1 MSKALHK
8 LLIANRGEIAIR
20 IARAAE
26 ELGIATLSVFSEDDA
41 EALHVC
47 KTDARRAL
55 VGRGPKAYLDAAQL
69 IRVAQESGCDA
80 LHPGYGFLSE
90 NAAFAESCG
99 RAGIAFVGPR
109 PEQLALLGDKLR
121 ARALAEQLG
130 VPVARGSQRLADVAQ
145 ARAFLASL
153 DGAPA
158 LLKAASGGGGRGMRV
173 VRGAQELEA
182 AFARCQSEAESAFGD
197 GALYMEE
204 LIPRARHIEV
214 QVIGDAR
221 GALSQLGERECS
233 LQRRHQKLIE
243 IAPSPTLSAELRA
256 RLSAAALRMAAELAY
271 QSLGTFEFLVGGA
284 RGGERF
290 VFIEANP
297 RLQVE
302 HTVTEQVLGID
313 LVQAQLAIAGGA
325 SLAEL
330 GLAQE
335 ALPAPRGHAIQLR
348 VNLERVGADGS
359 VTPAAGTL
367 RAFELPAG
375 SGVRVESAGYAG
387 YTASSSFDSLLLK
400 LIVHSPEPSFA
411 AAVRRARR
419 ALAELRIEG
428 AATNL
433 EFLQSVVDD
442 PAFAANDVYT
452 TFLEEH
458 AGRLAAAGPR
468 RRLASQASASSAP
481 QGVAEEPPPDGTVA
495 VKAALQGRLLSLDV
509 QAGERVAAGQQLGV
523 IEAMKMES
531 AVSAPSAGLVQAW
544 RVASGESVME
554 GQTLCWLAPLAAD
567 AAGTTSLMEEPA
579 GPRADLAELEER
591 HARLLDARR
600 PEAVAK
606 RRKTGQRTA
615 RENVA
620 DLCDEGS
627 FFEYGGLALA
637 AQRSTRSLQNL
648 LEVSPADGVVTGVG
662 TVNAAQ
668 FGAEAARAM
677 VVAYDYTVFAG
688 TQGHA
693 NHKKQDRMFE
703 LARAQELPVVLLAEG
718 GGGRPGDTDSPV
730 RPTLDVE
737 TFRTFASLS
746 GCVPL
751 VGVVSGRCFAGN
763 AVLLGCCDVIIAT
776 ENSNIGMGGPVMI
789 EGAGLGS
796 FAPEA
801 VGPIEVQ
808 SKNGVVDVRV
818 KDEAAAVAAAK
829 QYLGYFQGTLASWSE
844 HDAQLLRPLVP
855 ENRMR
860 VYDMRRAIELLSD
873 AGSVLELRREF
884 GTGMITALARLQ
896 GRPVG
901 FLANEPSRLAGAID
915 AAAADKAARFMQL
928 CDAFGLPLISL
939 CDTPGFMVGPEAE
952 QSALVRHTCRMLV
965 GAAALRV
972 PLFCVVLRKAYGLG
986 AMAMAGGHTHAPFFC
1001 IAWPSAEFGAMGLE
1015 GAVQLAFK
1023 KQLNAVPDPA
1033 DREKLLRRMV
1043 EGLREQGKGINI
1055 ASHLEIDDV
1064 IDPAETRSWLLRGLR
1079 ALPPER
1085 RARGAARGF
1094 IDTW

>member
-1 MSKALHK
+1 MSKALMK

-41 EALHVC
+41 GALHAR
-47 KTDARRAL
+47 KTDETRAL
-55 VGRGPKAYLDAAQL
+55 SGRGAAAYLDAEQL

-90 NAAFAESCG
+90 NAAFAESCA
-99 RAGIAFVGPR
+99 RAGLVFVGPK

-130 VPVARGSQRLADVAQ
+130 VPVARGSGLIAELEQ
-145 ARAFLASL
+145 ARAFVASL

-158 LLKAASGGGGRGMRV
+158 LLKAAFGGGGRGMRV
-173 VRGAQELEA
+173 VRGPQELEA
-182 AFARCQSEAESAFGD
+182 AFARCKSEAQSAFGD

-204 LIPRARHIEV
+204 LIPKARHIEV
-214 QVIGDAR
+214 QVVGDAR

-243 IAPSPTLSAELRA
+243 IAPSPTLAPELRA
-256 RLSAAALRMAAELAY
+256 RLAAAALRMASELRY
-271 QSLGTFEFLVGGA
+271 QSLGTFEFLVAGRA
-284 RGGERF
+284 GGERF

-302 HTVTEQVLGID
+302 HTVTEEVLGID

-348 VNLERVGADGS
+348 VNLERVGPDGS
-359 VTPAAGTL
+359 VTPAAGSL

-387 YTASSSFDSLLLK
+387 YAANPSFDSLLLK
-400 LIVHSPEPSFA
+400 LIVHTQEQSYA

-428 AATNL
+428 VASNV
-433 EFLQSVVDD
+433 EFLQSIVDH
-442 PAFAANDVYT
+442 PAFAANDVHT

-458 AGRLAAAGPR
+458 AAQLAGAGPR
-468 RRLASQASASSAP
+468 RRLASQAAIAGA
-481 QGVAEEPPPDGTVA
+481 QEGVVEEPPPEGTLA
-495 VKAALQGRLLSLDV
+495 IQAALQGRLLSLDV
-509 QAGERVAAGQQLGV
+509 QAGQRVTAGQQLGV

-531 AVSAPSAGLVQAW
+531 AVSAPSAGVVRAW
-544 RVASGESVME
+544 RVAPGQAVLE
-554 GQTLCWLAPLAAD
+554 GQTLCWIEPLADD
-567 AAGTTSLMEEPA
+567 AAGETSFANVDA
-579 GPRADLAELEER
+579 GPRADLAEVAER
-591 HARLLDARR
+591 HARLTDARR
-600 PEAVAK
+600 PDAVAK

-620 DLCDEGS
+620 DLCDDGS

-637 AQRSTRSLQNL
+637 TQRSTRSMENL
-648 LEVSPADGVVTGVG
+648 IEVSPADGVVTGVG

-668 FGAEAARAM
+668 FGAQRARAM
-677 VVAYDYTVFAG
+677 VIAYDYTVFAG

-703 LARAQELPVVLLAEG
+703 LAREQELPVVLLAEG

-746 GCVPL
+746 GLVPL

-763 AVLLGCCDVIIAT
+763 AVLLGCCDVIIAA

-796 FAPEA
+796 FPAAA
-801 VGPIEVQ
+801 VGPIDVQ

-818 KDEAAAVAAAK
+818 KDEAAGVAVAK
-829 QYLGYFQGTLASWSE
+829 QYLGYFQGALPDWSA
-844 HDAQLLRPLVP
+844 HDQRLLRALVP

-860 VYDMRRAIELLSD
+860 VYDMRRAIDLIAD

-884 GTGMITALARLQ
+884 GTGMITALGRLE

-901 FLANEPSRLAGAID
+901 FIANEPSRLAGAID

-928 CDAFGLPLISL
+928 CDAFGLPLVSL

-952 QSALVRHTCRMLV
+952 KSALVRHTCRMLV
-965 GAAALRV
+965 GAAGLRV

-1043 EGLREQGKGINI
+1043 DGLREQGKGINI

-1064 IDPAETRSWLLRGLR
+1064 IDPADTRSWLTRGLR
-1079 ALPPER
+1079 ALPAPDKR
-1085 RARGAARGF
+1085 AARRRF